1 MSIKPAVARTSEN
14 ATTAGLG
21 VILVGG
27 VYVDGWAHLNVG
39 SPETFFTPW
48 HGVLYGGFSLLVVWL
63 AWMVWRRRRSQN
75 RWVGLVPLGYGW
87 GWVGVAL
94 FAAGGVGDMLWHLA
108 FGIEAGLDALVSP
121 THLLLLTGGTLLLTS
136 PLRAAA
142 ATGRDRWPAVVS
154 MAAATSLAGFF
165 LSYVSVFAD
174 PGAREPLRNLPADL
188 PEHRAAELPVI
199 AGLAGYVVCTVLL
212 IGPVLYLRRRR
223 LLPPGS
229 IAVLAGAV
237 AIPAVSLSHLVFI
250 IPAIAA
256 LAGAGLVDL
265 ILTIRP
271 NLPDALLASLVPA
284 SMWTGQL
291 LGLASSGELRWPPQL
306 WAGVVVLTALL
317 AATLTWL
324 LAPAEPAVVMSDP
337 GQQAH
342 RRGRKLSSIKSP
354 QQRVTQAQTG
364 TVHRSTTESERSGTH
379 VTR

>member
-1 MSIKPAVARTSEN
+1 MSIEPAVARTSEN
-14 ATTAGLG
+14 ATTAGLA

-39 SPETFFTPW
+39 GPETFFTPW
-48 HGVLYGGFSLLVVWL
+48 HGLLYGGFSLLVVWL

-75 RWVGLVPLGYGW
+75 RWVELVPLGYGW
-87 GWVGVAL
+87 GWVGVAV

-142 ATGRDRWPAVVS
+142 ATGRDRWSAVIS
-154 MAAATSLAGFF
+154 MVAATSLAGFF

-212 IGPVLYLRRRR
+212 IGPVLYLRRRS
-223 LLPPGS
+223 LLPLGS

-237 AIPAVSLSHLVFI
+237 AIPAATLSHLVFI
-250 IPAIAA
+250 TPTIGA

-271 NLPDALLASLVPA
+271 NLPDALLAGLVPA

-291 LGLASSGELRWPPQL
+291 IGLASSSELRWPPQL

-324 LAPAEPAVVMSDP
+324 LAPAAPAVVMSDH
-337 GQQAH
+337 GQQA
-342 RRGRKLSSIKSP
+342 RRRARKLSSTKSP
-354 QQRVTQAQTG
+354 QQRVTPA
-364 TVHRSTTESERSGTH
+364 
-379 VTR
+379 